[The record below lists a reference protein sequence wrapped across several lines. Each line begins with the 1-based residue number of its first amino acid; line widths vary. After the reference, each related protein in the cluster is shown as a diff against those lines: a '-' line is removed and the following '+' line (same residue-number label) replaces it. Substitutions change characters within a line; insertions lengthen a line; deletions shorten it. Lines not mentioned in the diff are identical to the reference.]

1 MMTRRGSLA
10 KQQYKL
16 DQQGGV
22 LSRFHIIIIIIIINI
37 VIIITI
43 VIIIIIAII
52 VILIAISDAVP
63 TRSLAAVL
71 NIISFLT
78 SAHKGFTR

>member
-22 LSRFHIIIIIIIINI
+22 LSRFHIIIIIIIIINI
-37 VIIITI
+37 VII

-52 VILIAISDAVP
+52 VILIAISEAVP

>member
-22 LSRFHIIIIIIIINI
+22 LSRFHIIIIIIIIINI
-37 VIIITI
+37 VII
-43 VIIIIIAII
+43 VVIIIIAII
-52 VILIAISDAVP
+52 VILIAISEAVP

>member
-22 LSRFHIIIIIIIINI
+22 LSRFHIIIIIIITNI
-37 VIIITI
+37 VIII
-43 VIIIIIAII
+43 II